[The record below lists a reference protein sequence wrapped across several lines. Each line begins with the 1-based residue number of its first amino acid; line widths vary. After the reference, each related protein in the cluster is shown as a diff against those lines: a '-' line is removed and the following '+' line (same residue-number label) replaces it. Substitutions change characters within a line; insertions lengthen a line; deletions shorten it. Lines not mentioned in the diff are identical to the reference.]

1 MSTCLKSILLFL
13 LVLTAAAADAARTDV
28 HIPDELQS
36 WTAWVL
42 QDQEYRE
49 CPFFFNQREPARNG
63 FICAWPDQLS
73 LNINAHGGRFSQS
86 WTIYAT
92 DEWVPL
98 PGNAE
103 NWPQRVTAN
112 GQAAA
117 VVMRGSAPTIRL
129 SPGRYNIA
137 GRFAWDER
145 PGTLAVPAETGL
157 IDLTIDGDRVSRPD
171 RNRSGVWLGERE
183 QQKQVQD
190 ALSVEVYRLVADDVP
205 TRLATTLFL
214 EVAGSVRE
222 ELIGPALPDG
232 FVPLAIES
240 ELPARFEPDGNLRLQ
255 LRPGR
260 WEISLLARGPG
271 VLNSITLPSP
281 QHNLPDSE
289 IWSYR
294 SNDRLRVTAPE
305 ALRPVDPTQVSVPDG
320 WVELPAFR
328 IEPGESLTIAERSR
342 GKVATDNDLQLNR
355 QLWLD
360 FNGDGYVFSD
370 RVGGKMRSGW
380 RLDMAVPYEL
390 LSAAEAG
397 ENLLVT
403 RGDGEG
409 LAGVELRQAN
419 VDLHALGRSET
430 RGKMPVSGWQTT
442 FNRVSTNLS
451 LPPGHKLIAAVGADR
466 SPGSWVDRWKLLDF
480 FLVLIITIA
489 AARLFG
495 RATGAV
501 AFFALTLSLHEFGA
515 PEWTWLNMLA
525 AIALLRV
532 APAGRLMRYLKLY
545 RGFSFA
551 LLIVFLVPFVTG
563 QLRIAIY
570 PQLESQVARTFD
582 VFGPTSPADR
592 AAALSTIV
600 AEDQDFTSDARK
612 RPEPGLLELGGA
624 GDTLIVAR
632 KSAQARSYARYA
644 PNAIVQ
650 AGPGRPSWRWN
661 NYRLT
666 WSGPVDAERTLRLFV
681 MPRWLVSGVRFAAVL
696 LLGAFAAVFAFEILN
711 RRWQWPGGIAKTSG
725 TTASAL
731 PGFLLVVAALTAS
744 PTANADT
751 PSSAILVELEKRLLA
766 APPCTPNCAEIVD
779 ASVVVDAD
787 VLTVRLELHALEE
800 VAVPLPGSLQGWRP
814 EQILLNRAAATQV
827 FRHSDNVLW
836 IRVTAGRH
844 QLTLRGP
851 IPPVD
856 SLELPFPA
864 PPRVIRAESDA
875 WFIAG
880 IQDRRLLS
888 GSLQLTRLQQQGE
901 GDSTTRWE
909 SSRFPVFV
917 RIEREI
923 GMDLDWWVTT
933 TVVRVAP
940 QQGALTLQVP
950 LLEGESITSEDFT
963 VTDDEVLVTMNPGQN
978 AVSWRSMLPRH
989 SPLTLKARAD
999 GPWKEVW
1006 RFAVGSIWHTNFS
1019 GVPESESAY
1028 DDGDIRVAEFY
1039 PRAGETLTL
1048 VAGRPEAS
1056 LGTTLAFDAVHMQTS
1071 VGERS
1076 RTVNLN
1082 LAYRSTRGS
1091 QHVIRLP
1098 DGAEISS
1105 VSIDGKTEPLRA
1117 ESGELSI
1124 PILPGEHR
1132 VNIAWRNQRQ
1142 MASSETVRD
1151 LDLAAAAS
1159 NINLSIELPPNRWVL
1174 ATSGPRLGPA
1184 VMYWSELAALVLF
1197 ALILGRIKVTP
1208 LNTRHWVLLGL
1219 GFSTFSWSV
1228 LAVVVVWLLAT
1239 GARRNWKP
1247 DVPWWQFNLLQV
1259 IFAMVSVIALASIV
1273 VSLPGGLLG
1282 TPDMHIAGNGSA
1294 GNTLRWFADRSDTVL
1309 PAASVFSLPMW
1320 TYKVLLLAWALW
1332 LSFALL
1338 RWLPWVWE
1346 CFVSQGLWRPRRGL
1360 DLSGSAH
1367 KEP

>member
-1 MSTCLKSILLFL
+1 MSTCLRSILLFS
-13 LVLTAAAADAARTDV
+13 LVLTAAVADAARPDI

-36 WTAWVL
+36 WAGWVL

-49 CPFFFNQREPARNG
+49 CPFFFNQGQPVRNG

-73 LNINAHGGRFSQS
+73 LNINAQGGRFSQS
-86 WTIYAT
+86 WTVYET
-92 DEWVPL
+92 DAWVPL
-98 PGNAE
+98 PGNAA
-103 NWPQRVTAN
+103 NWPQQVTAN
-112 GQAAA
+112 GQAIA
-117 VVMRGSAPTIRL
+117 VVMRGSTPKIRL
-129 SPGRYNIA
+129 APGRYNIA
-137 GRFAWDER
+137 GRFEWDER
-145 PGTLAVPAETGL
+145 PGTLAVPSRTGL

-190 ALSVEVYRLVADDVP
+190 ALNVEVYRLVADDVP
-205 TRLATTLFL
+205 TRLATTFYM
-214 EVAGSVRE
+214 EIAGSVRE

-260 WEISLLARGPG
+260 WKISLLARGVG
-271 VLNSITLPSP
+271 VLNSITLPSA
-281 QHNLPDSE
+281 QHNLPNSE

-320 WVELPAFR
+320 WDELPAFR

-342 GKVATDNDLQLNR
+342 GNVATDNDLHLKR

-360 FNGDGYVFSD
+360 FNGDGFVFSD
-370 RVGGKMRSGW
+370 RVGGTMRSGW
-380 RLDMAVPYEL
+380 RLDMAVPFEL

-419 VDLHALGRSET
+419 VDLNALGRSET

-442 FNRVSTNLS
+442 FNEVSTDLS

-489 AARLFG
+489 AGRLFG

-501 AFFALTLSLHEFGA
+501 AFLALTFSLHEFGA

-525 AIALLRV
+525 AIALVRV

-545 RGFSFA
+545 RGLSFA
-551 LLIVFLVPFVTG
+551 LLVVFLVPFLTG

-570 PQLESQVARTFD
+570 PQLESQVARTFE
-582 VFGPTSPADR
+582 VFSPVSQADR
-592 AAALSTIV
+592 AALTVAPGDQVAGIAGRMRREPASLELDV
-600 AEDQDFTSDARK
+600 AEEIVVAAQK
-612 RPEPGLLELGGA
+612 R
-624 GDTLIVAR
+624 
-632 KSAQARSYARYA
+632 SQARSYARYA

-650 AGPGRPSWRWN
+650 AGPGRPTWRWN
-661 NYRLT
+661 TYRLS
-666 WSGPVDAERTLRLFV
+666 WSGPVDVERTLRLFV
-681 MPRWLVSGVRFAAVL
+681 MSRWLVSGVRFVEVL

-711 RRWQWPGGIAKTSG
+711 RRWQWPGGIVKTSG

-731 PGFLLVVAALTAS
+731 PGFLLVAAVLTAS
-744 PTANADT
+744 PVAKADT
-751 PSSAILVELEKRLLA
+751 PSPAILEELEKRLLA
-766 APPCTPNCAEIVD
+766 APPCRPNCAEIVD
-779 ASVVVDAD
+779 ASVLVGAS
-787 VLTVRLELHALEE
+787 VLTVKLELHALEE

-814 EQILLNRAAATQV
+814 EQILLNRAPAMQV
-827 FRHSDNVLW
+827 LRHSDDVLW
-836 IRVTAGRH
+836 LRVTEGRH
-844 QLTLRGP
+844 QLTLTGP

-950 LLEGESITSEDFT
+950 LLGGESITSEDFT
-963 VTDDEVLVTMNPGQN
+963 VTDDEVLVTMNPGQH
-978 AVSWRSMLPRH
+978 AVTWRSILPRH
-989 SPLTLKARAD
+989 SPLTLQARAD

-1006 RFAVGSIWHTNFS
+1006 RFAVGSVWHTNFS
-1019 GVPESESAY
+1019 GVPESESEY

-1048 VAGRPEAS
+1048 DAGRPEAS
-1056 LGTTLAFDAVHMQTS
+1056 LGTTLAFDAVHMKTS
-1071 VGERS
+1071 VGGRS
-1076 RTVNLN
+1076 RAVNLR

-1124 PILPGEHR
+1124 PILPGEHS
-1132 VNIAWRNQRQ
+1132 VNIAWRNQREI
-1142 MASSETVRD
+1142 AYRETVRD
-1151 LDLAAAAS
+1151 VDLAAAAS
-1159 NINLSIELPPNRWVL
+1159 NINLSIELPRNRWVL
-1174 ATSGPRLGPA
+1174 ATNGPRLGPA

-1197 ALILGRIKVTP
+1197 ALILGRIRVTP

-1228 LAVVVVWLLAT
+1228 LAVVVVWLLST

-1247 DVPWWQFNLLQV
+1247 DVPWWQFNSLQV
-1259 IFAMVSVIALASIV
+1259 IFAMISVIALASIV

-1309 PAASVFSLPMW
+1309 PGASVISLPMW
-1320 TYKVLLLAWALW
+1320 TYKVLILAWALW

-1346 CFVSQGLWRPRRGL
+1346 CFTSQGLWQSRRGL
-1360 DLSGSAH
+1360 ELPRSTS
-1367 KEP
+1367 KES

>member
-1 MSTCLKSILLFL
+1 MSTCLRSILLFL
-13 LVLTAAAADAARTDV
+13 LVLTAAVADAARPDI

-36 WTAWVL
+36 WAGWVL

-49 CPFFFNQREPARNG
+49 CPFFFNQRQPVRNG

-73 LNINAHGGRFSQS
+73 LNITAHGGRFSQS
-86 WTIYAT
+86 WTVYET
-92 DEWVPL
+92 DAWVPL
-98 PGNAE
+98 PGNAA

-112 GQAAA
+112 GQAIA
-117 VVMRGSAPTIRL
+117 VVMRGSTPRIRL
-129 SPGRYNIA
+129 APGRYNIA
-137 GRFAWDER
+137 GRFEWDER
-145 PGTLAVPAETGL
+145 PGTLAVPSRTGL

-205 TRLATTLFL
+205 TRLATTFFL

-260 WEISLLARGPG
+260 WKISLLARGAG
-271 VLNSITLPSP
+271 VLNSITLPSA
-281 QHNLPDSE
+281 QRNLPNSE

-305 ALRPVDPTQVSVPDG
+305 ALRPVDPAQVSVPDG
-320 WVELPAFR
+320 WHELPAFR

-342 GKVATDNDLQLNR
+342 GKVATDNDLQLKR

-360 FNGDGYVFSD
+360 FNGDGFVFSD
-370 RVGGKMRSGW
+370 RVGGTMRSGW
-380 RLDMAVPYEL
+380 RLDMAVPFEL

-419 VDLHALGRSET
+419 VDLNALGRSET

-442 FNRVSTNLS
+442 FNQVSTDLS

-489 AARLFG
+489 AGRLFG

-501 AFFALTLSLHEFGA
+501 AFFALTFSLHEFGA

-532 APAGRLMRYLKLY
+532 APEGGLMRYLKLY

-551 LLIVFLVPFVTG
+551 LLVVFLVPFLTG

-570 PQLESQVARTFD
+570 PQLEPQVARTFD
-582 VFGPTSPADR
+582 VSGRLSQTDR
-592 AAALSTIV
+592 AAALTSV
-600 AEDQDFTSDARK
+600 AGYQDQDLISDDSMRPELATLELGAAKDAARK
-612 RPEPGLLELGGA
+612 RP
-624 GDTLIVAR
+624 
-632 KSAQARSYARYA
+632 QARSYARYA

-650 AGPGRPSWRWN
+650 AGPGRPTWRWN
-661 NYRLT
+661 NYRLS
-666 WSGPVDAERTLRLFV
+666 WSGPVDADRTLRLFV
-681 MPRWLVSGVRFAAVL
+681 MPRWLVSGVRFVEVL
-696 LLGAFAAVFAFEILN
+696 LLAAFAAVFAFEILN
-711 RRWQWPGGIAKTSG
+711 RRWQWPGGIVKTSG
-725 TTASAL
+725 TTASVL
-731 PGFLLVVAALTAS
+731 PGFLLVVAVLTAS
-744 PTANADT
+744 PVVKADT
-751 PSSAILVELEKRLLA
+751 PSPAILEELEKRLLA

-779 ASVVVDAD
+779 ASVVVGAG
-787 VLTVRLELHALEE
+787 VLTVKLELHALEE

-814 EQILLNRAAATQV
+814 EQILLNRAPATHV
-827 FRHSDNVLW
+827 LRHSDDVLW
-836 IRVTAGRH
+836 IRVTEGRH
-844 QLTLRGP
+844 QLTLKGP

-864 PPRVIRAESDA
+864 PPRVIRAESDT

-978 AVSWRSMLPRH
+978 AVRWRSMLPRH
-989 SPLTLKARAD
+989 SPLTLQARAD

-1006 RFAVGSIWHTNFS
+1006 RFAVGSVWHTNFS
-1019 GVPESESAY
+1019 GVPESESEF
-1028 DDGDIRVAEFY
+1028 DDGGIRVAEFY

-1048 VAGRPEAS
+1048 DADRPEAS
-1056 LGTTLAFDAVHMQTS
+1056 LGTTLAFDAVHMKTS
-1071 VGERS
+1071 VGGRS
-1076 RTVNLN
+1076 RMVNLR

-1098 DGAEISS
+1098 DGAEISA
-1105 VSIDGKTEPLRA
+1105 VSIDGKNEPLRA

-1124 PILPGEHR
+1124 PILPGEHS
-1132 VNIAWRNQRQ
+1132 VNIAWRNQRVL
-1142 MASSETVRD
+1142 AYRETVRD
-1151 LDLAAAAS
+1151 VDLAAAAS
-1159 NINLSIELPPNRWVL
+1159 NINLSIELPHNRWVL

-1197 ALILGRIKVTP
+1197 ALILGRIRVTP

-1228 LAVVVVWLLAT
+1228 LAVVVVWLLST

-1247 DVPWWQFNLLQV
+1247 DVSWWQFNLLQV
-1259 IFAMVSVIALASIV
+1259 IFAMISVIALASIV

-1309 PAASVFSLPMW
+1309 PGASVFSLPMW
-1320 TYKVLLLAWALW
+1320 TYKVLILAWALW

-1338 RWLPWVWE
+1338 RWLPWVWG
-1346 CFVSQGLWRPRRGL
+1346 CLTSQGLWQSRRGL
-1360 DLSGSAH
+1360 ELSRSAS